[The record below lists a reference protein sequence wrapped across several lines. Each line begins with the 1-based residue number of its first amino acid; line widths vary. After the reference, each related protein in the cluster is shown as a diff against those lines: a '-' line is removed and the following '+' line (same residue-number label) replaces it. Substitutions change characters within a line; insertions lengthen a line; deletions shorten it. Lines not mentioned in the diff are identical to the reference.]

1 MVVDGIAHGEVQCC
15 AFCQGSVAQE
25 VTVIFGAIE
34 AYFAYIAVQPTLGFL
49 LSAGPLI
56 PVMPGIS
63 R

>member
-1 MVVDGIAHGEVQCC
+1 MVVDGLTHGEVQCC
-15 AFCQGSVAQE
+15 AICQGTVPQE
-25 VTVIFGAIE
+25 VTVIFGVVDHIRIPQTE
-34 AYFAYIAVQPTLGFL
+34 QKTLGIL